1 MTGPETLHAVLDE
14 GGPWRDDLEI
24 VERDADP
31 DRLAMLAE
39 LLAGPL
45 PQHPFP
51 GNPFS
56 GSRVPPLWTAVLTT
70 TWPAYGELAADGH
83 PVSGVGLP
91 PLPDRRRLFAGGR
104 LRCTGSLTVGEP
116 VVRRTRV
123 IAARV
128 TEGRTGALLFVTVQH
143 TFSGPD
149 GQTVAVEEQDL
160 AYRSGD
166 AAPAA
171 VSSLR
176 AATPQVTPADVDGS
190 ADVTCTP
197 NAVGLFR
204 FSALTGNSHR
214 IHYDEE
220 YAIGVEHLPG
230 RLLHG
235 PLLALLLLE
244 SPRRTMPQ
252 RPVAELTYR
261 ITRPV
266 PLGSTVEVRH
276 AQQDADRWT
285 LSATVSGTSCAGG
298 EVVFAAGS

>member
-1 MTGPETLHAVLDE
+1 MSGPDALSAVVE
-14 GGPWRDDLEI
+14 AGGPWRDDLEI

-39 LLAGPL
+39 LLGGPV
-45 PQHPFP
+45 P
-51 GNPFS
+51 
-56 GSRVPPLWTAVLTT
+56 RDVVPPLWTVALTT
-70 TWPAYGELAADGH
+70 SWPPYADLAPDGH
-83 PVSGVGLP
+83 PVTGIGLP

-104 LRCTGSLTVGEP
+104 LQCTGALAVGEP

-123 IAARV
+123 TAARV
-128 TEGRTGALLFVTVQH
+128 TEGRSGALLFVTVQH
-143 TFSGPD
+143 TFGGSD

-160 AYRSGD
+160 AYRAGD
-166 AAPAA
+166 AATGGSAPAPV
-171 VSSLR
+171 VSSAD
-176 AATPQVTPADVDGS
+176 AAADDT

-197 NAVGLFR
+197 DAVGLFR

-214 IHYDEE
+214 IHYDDT
-220 YAIGVEHLPG
+220 YAVEVEGLPG

-244 SPRRTMPQ
+244 SPRRSQPARQ
-252 RPVAELTYR
+252 VVELAYR

-276 AQQDADRWT
+276 AEQDRDRWT
-285 LSATVSGTSCAGG
+285 LSATVAGTSCAGG
-298 EVVFAAGS
+298 EVVFASGS